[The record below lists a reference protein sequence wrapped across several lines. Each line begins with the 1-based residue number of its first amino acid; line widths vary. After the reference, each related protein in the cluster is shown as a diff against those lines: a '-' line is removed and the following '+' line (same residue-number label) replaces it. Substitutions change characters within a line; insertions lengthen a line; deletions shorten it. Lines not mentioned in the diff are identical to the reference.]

1 MFLLSCFFT
10 TSYPLLIST
19 LLAKYPG
26 VRWKF
31 LIDADFTK
39 SSGLSLGFAE
49 IAPGG
54 DLILHYHSP
63 AEIYV
68 ITEGKGMLN
77 KSGEIE
83 EIKKGDVVVAWDS
96 MGEQINSKKFSN
108 FIKSFKKINQNI
120 CFVIGGSFGLS
131 LDIKNSADKVFSAS
145 LLTFPHRLF
154 RLILVEQIYRAHTI
168 ISNMPYHK

>member
-1 MFLLSCFFT
+1 MIFVKNLESVSDQEWST
-10 TSYPLLIST
+10 TE
-19 LLAKYPG
+19 KYPG

-68 ITEGKGMLN
+68 VTDGKGLLN
-77 KSGEIE
+77 KSGEQE
-83 EIKKGDVVVAWDS
+83 EIKKGDVVFI
-96 MGEQINSKKFSN
+96 GENAVSYTH
-108 FIKSFKKINQNI
+108 
-120 CFVIGGSFGLS
+120 
-131 LDIKNSADKVFSAS
+131 
-145 LLTFPHRLF
+145 LTLPT
-154 RLILVEQIYRAHTI
+154 IY
-168 ISNMPYHK
+168 SV